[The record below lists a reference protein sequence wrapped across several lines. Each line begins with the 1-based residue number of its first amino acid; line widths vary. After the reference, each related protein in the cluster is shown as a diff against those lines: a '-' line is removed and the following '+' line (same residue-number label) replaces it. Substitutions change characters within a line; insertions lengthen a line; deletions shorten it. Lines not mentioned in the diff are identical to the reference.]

1 MSPASLVQQSYLL
14 PTKVYSWRK
23 RGRRRSVLGQYLV
36 SLLYGITSY
45 DPVTVGLVLMV
56 LAFASSLA
64 GRIPTVR
71 AITINPITAPR
82 E

>member
-1 MSPASLVQQSYLL
+1 MFGL
-14 PTKVYSWRK
+14 RH
-23 RGRRRSVLGQYLV
+23 RGIRSDPGELSRRRSALGQYLV

-56 LAFASSLA
+56 LAFASTLA
-64 GRIPTVR
+64 GLIPTVR
-71 AITINPITAPR
+71 AITINPITALR

>member
-1 MSPASLVQQSYLL
+1 
-14 PTKVYSWRK
+14 
-23 RGRRRSVLGQYLV
+23 V

-56 LAFASSLA
+56 LAFASTLA
-64 GRIPTVR
+64 GLIPTVR
-71 AITINPITAPR
+71 AITINPITALR